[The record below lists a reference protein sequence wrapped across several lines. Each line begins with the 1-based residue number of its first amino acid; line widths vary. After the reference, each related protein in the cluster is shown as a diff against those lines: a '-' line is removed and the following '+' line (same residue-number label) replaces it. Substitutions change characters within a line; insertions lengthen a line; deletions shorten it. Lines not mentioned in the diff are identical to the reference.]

1 MTETTITTPSWVQAL
16 DKYVASKPIEDVAAD
31 LGLKPE
37 EIIMLVANENPNG
50 MSSKVKEAVA
60 TAALNLNR
68 YPDADAYHLQK
79 AISEKYG
86 VPQDWV
92 VIGSGS
98 SELLGL
104 AAETGLSEGTT
115 AIYPQYSFSLY
126 PMVARLCGA
135 ETIEIPS
142 TGDFNA
148 DLDALADAVDERTR
162 LIFLTNPNNPTG
174 RLVDPRVIDATA
186 CRCEQA
192 GALLVVD
199 ECFLGFAPDARE
211 RSVAARAA
219 CSRHVAVLSAFTKL
233 YGMAGLRLGYLISG
247 NAQLIEGIRRAGQ
260 AWPVSSVAEAAG
272 IAALEDVEYV
282 SRTRDVLAGERAWLS
297 HELSSLG
304 LFVVPSDANF
314 LLVRT
319 PAKDIPERLYKQGVL
334 VRTCDSFSVLS
345 RFWCRVAVRTRKEN
359 ARLAM
364 AFSRALRAEG
374 ASGEGEPDERGGASC
389 SGAMAGADGR
399 GAAKEVDTRV

>member
-79 AISEKYG
+79 AIAEKYG

-104 AAETGLSEGTT
+104 AAETVLSEGTT

-148 DLDALADAVDERTR
+148 DLDAMADAVDERTR
-162 LIFLTNPNNPTG
+162 LIF
-174 RLVDPRVIDATA
+174 
-186 CRCEQA
+186 
-192 GALLVVD
+192 
-199 ECFLGFAPDARE
+199 
-211 RSVAARAA
+211 
-219 CSRHVAVLSAFTKL
+219 
-233 YGMAGLRLGYLISG
+233 
-247 NAQLIEGIRRAGQ
+247 
-260 AWPVSSVAEAAG
+260 
-272 IAALEDVEYV
+272 
-282 SRTRDVLAGERAWLS
+282 
-297 HELSSLG
+297 
-304 LFVVPSDANF
+304 
-314 LLVRT
+314 
-319 PAKDIPERLYKQGVL
+319 
-334 VRTCDSFSVLS
+334 
-345 RFWCRVAVRTRKEN
+345 
-359 ARLAM
+359 
-364 AFSRALRAEG
+364 
-374 ASGEGEPDERGGASC
+374 
-389 SGAMAGADGR
+389 
-399 GAAKEVDTRV
+399 

>member
-37 EIIMLVANENPNG
+37 EIIMLAANENPNG

-79 AISEKYG
+79 AIAEKYG

-104 AAETGLSEGTT
+104 AAETVLSEGTT

-142 TGDFNA
+142 SGDFNA
-148 DLDALADAVDERTR
+148 DLDAMADAVDERTR

-174 RLVDPRVIDATA
+174 TYLAEKDILDFLDKIPPTVMVLFDEAYVEFLEPALRCDSMEIVRLHPNVMVARTFSKAYGL
-186 CRCEQA
+186 A
-192 GALLVVD
+192 GA
-199 ECFLGFAPDARE
+199 
-211 RSVAARAA
+211 
-219 CSRHVAVLSAFTKL
+219 RHPFNVNDLS
-233 YGMAGLRLGYLISG
+233 
-247 NAQLIEGIRRAGQ
+247 Q
-260 AWPVSSVAEAAG
+260 
-272 IAALEDVEYV
+272 IAALAALQDQEFVEKTLEV
-282 SRTRDVLAGERAWLS
+282 NRKGIKFLS
-297 HELSSLG
+297 EAFDALG
-304 LFVVPSDANF
+304 LPYMGLHANF
-314 LLVRT
+314 ITVKVGPHADDIVQYLLKKGIIVRRMKSYDLPEWIRVSVGT
-319 PAKDIPERLYKQGVL
+319 PEQNERFLEVLKEALAKFEE
-334 VRTCDSFSVLS
+334 TS
-345 RFWCRVAVRTRKEN
+345 A
-359 ARLAM
+359 
-364 AFSRALRAEG
+364 
-374 ASGEGEPDERGGASC
+374 
-389 SGAMAGADGR
+389 
-399 GAAKEVDTRV
+399 

>member
-79 AISEKYG
+79 AIAEKYG

-104 AAETGLSEGTT
+104 AAETVLSEGTT

-148 DLDALADAVDERTR
+148 DLDAMADAVDERTR

-174 RLVDPRVIDATA
+174 TYLAEKDILAFLDKIPPTVMVLFDEAYVEFLEPALRCDSMEIVRLHPNVMVARTFSKAYGL
-186 CRCEQA
+186 A
-192 GALLVVD
+192 GARV
-199 ECFLGFAPDARE
+199 GYG
-211 RSVAARAA
+211 VA
-219 CSRHVAVLSAFTKL
+219 S
-233 YGMAGLRLGYLISG
+233 
-247 NAQLIEGIRRAGQ
+247 Q
-260 AWPVSSVAEAAG
+260 
-272 IAALEDVEYV
+272 IAALAALQDQEFVEKTLEV
-282 SRTRDVLAGERAWLS
+282 NRKGIKFLS
-297 HELSSLG
+297 EAFDALG
-304 LFVVPSDANF
+304 LPYMGLHANF
-314 LLVRT
+314 ITVKVGPHADDIVQYLLKKGIIVRRMKSYDLPEWIRVSVGT
-319 PAKDIPERLYKQGVL
+319 PEQNERFLEVLKEALAKFEE
-334 VRTCDSFSVLS
+334 TS
-345 RFWCRVAVRTRKEN
+345 A
-359 ARLAM
+359 
-364 AFSRALRAEG
+364 
-374 ASGEGEPDERGGASC
+374 
-389 SGAMAGADGR
+389 
-399 GAAKEVDTRV
+399 